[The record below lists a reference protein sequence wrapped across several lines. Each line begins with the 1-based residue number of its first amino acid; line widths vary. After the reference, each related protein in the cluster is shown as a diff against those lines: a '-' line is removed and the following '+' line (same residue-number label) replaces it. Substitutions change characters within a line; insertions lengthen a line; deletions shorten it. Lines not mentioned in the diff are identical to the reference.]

1 MKIKNPISR
10 LTRFEKTLWIVSV
23 SVVLLS
29 FILGSDRASLP
40 LAASLIGVTGLI
52 FIARGDVLGQV
63 LTIVFSLIY
72 GVISIQNRYY
82 GEMMTYVFMSAPMAI
97 MAIVSWV
104 KNPYRK
110 NQVRIAELSGKQIGL
125 MSLLAVVVTAAFYFI
140 LEYFNTANTVPSTIS
155 VTTSFVACYLTFCR
169 SPYYALGYA
178 ANDVVLIVL
187 WVLASVKDPSC
198 IPMIACFVMFLA
210 NDLYGFFN
218 WRKMMKA
225 QRKDTLSEETVS

>member
-1 MKIKNPISR
+1 
-10 LTRFEKTLWIVSV
+10 
-23 SVVLLS
+23 
-29 FILGSDRASLP
+29 
-40 LAASLIGVTGLI
+40 
-52 FIARGDVLGQV
+52 
-63 LTIVFSLIY
+63 
-72 GVISIQNRYY
+72 
-82 GEMMTYVFMSAPMAI
+82 
-97 MAIVSWV
+97 
-104 KNPYRK
+104 
-110 NQVRIAELSGKQIGL
+110 

-140 LEYFNTANTVPSTIS
+140 LEYFNTANIVPSTIS

>member
-10 LTRFEKTLWIVSV
+10 LTGFEKTLWIVSV

-29 FILGSDRASLP
+29 FILGSDRAPLP

-63 LTIVFSLIY
+63 LTVVFSLIY

-104 KNPYRK
+104 KNSYRK